1 MIKVFCAIVK
11 IIVHLLGLYI
21 NIFVEVDLHKCFI
34 FLLELIYFLDNDD
47 MSVNNLAGI
56 LC

>member
-21 NIFVEVDLHKCFI
+21 KIFVEVDIHKCFI
-34 FLLELIYFLDNDD
+34 FLLELIYFLDYDD